1 MAIPRHA
8 DGEPVEQPATVDR
21 NPEQE
26 ESVDARVGSL
36 REDMGQRIDAE
47 NFEGIRVG
55 DSRVCEGRRG
65 EAAWVNSRR
74 R

>member
-1 MAIPRHA
+1 MATPRHA
-8 DGEPVEQPATVDR
+8 DDEPGEQLATVNR
-21 NPEQE
+21 NSEQE

-36 REDMGQRIDAE
+36 REDTGQRIDAE

-55 DSRVCEGRRG
+55 DSRVCEGRKG